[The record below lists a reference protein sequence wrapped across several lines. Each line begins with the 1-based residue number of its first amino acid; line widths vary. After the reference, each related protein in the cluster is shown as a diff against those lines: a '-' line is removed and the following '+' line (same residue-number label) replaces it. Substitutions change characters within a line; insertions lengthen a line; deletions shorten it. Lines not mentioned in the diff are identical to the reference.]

1 MKPSNHCGDSFD
13 VHAVPSLA
21 TSQTEILNVIALL
34 ADSLQA
40 LESCAGV
47 VDANQYDLLVS
58 QLKTEMSRIEMNR
71 EYRTLLSQ
79 YPAAAELYENLHYET
94 NGLCLHN
101 NEHAVLAERITR
113 GVIQACS
120 RDTI

>member
-1 MKPSNHCGDSFD
+1 MTPSNRCSGRFDSH
-13 VHAVPSLA
+13 VVPSLA

-40 LESCAGV
+40 LESCSGGI
-47 VDANQYDLLVS
+47 DANQYELLVA
-58 QLKTEMSRIEMNR
+58 QLKTEMSRIDMNR
-71 EYRTLLSQ
+71 EYRTF
-79 YPAAAELYENLHYET
+79 
-94 NGLCLHN
+94 GLCMHN